1 MTQSVKKGIPTL
13 ERAEREV
20 SERHRPF
27 PCSGRS
33 ASALDPPRTRST
45 ITRINLATLPPQP
58 DLDLGHSKNRYA
70 IMSESLLSS
79 RNLAFELYEVLD
91 AEGLTRRERFAE
103 HSRETFDAALGTA
116 RTIAEKY
123 FAPHNRKADEN
134 EPRYENGEAIL
145 IPEVKPAVDAF
156 LAAGFLNASRDFEAG
171 GMQLPTLLSQACFA
185 HFQAANVGTTAYPFL
200 TMGAANLI
208 ESFGNDEQKQRFLQP
223 MIEGRFFGTM
233 ALTEPHAGSSLSDIR
248 TRAEPAEDGT
258 YRLRGNKIFISG
270 GDHALSENIVHMV
283 LAKLPDAPGGV
294 KGISLFI
301 VPKFLVND
309 DGSLG
314 KRNDVLLT
322 GLFHKMGWKGTTSTG
337 LNFGDN
343 GECVGYLVGKPHHGL
358 SYMFQMMN
366 EARIGVGLGAVML
379 GYSGYLYSLDYARD
393 RPQGRLPDSKSP
405 ESAPVPIIQHADVR
419 RMLLTQKAYV
429 EGAFDL
435 CLYASRLFD
444 DTQTGEAED
453 ARKHAHELLDLLT
466 PVVKSWPS
474 EFCLKA
480 NELAIQVLGGHGYT
494 REYPVEQY
502 YRDNRLNPIHEGTH
516 GIQSLDLL
524 GRKLA
529 QNGGTGLKQLL
540 RLISDTCERAQGY
553 DSLHELRQPLEQLVA
568 HVQAVTLGLLTDLAQ
583 GRITS
588 TLANSALYLKV
599 FGHTIIG
606 WRWLEQAIRAEE
618 GLGKGHSADSD
629 FYKGKLQAARYFLT
643 RELPGCHHELSILEN
658 RDDTCL
664 AMRDDWF

>member
-1 MTQSVKKGIPTL
+1 
-13 ERAEREV
+13 
-20 SERHRPF
+20 
-27 PCSGRS
+27 
-33 ASALDPPRTRST
+33 
-45 ITRINLATLPPQP
+45 
-58 DLDLGHSKNRYA
+58 
-70 IMSESLLSS
+70 MSETLLSS

-103 HSRETFDAALGTA
+103 HNRETFDAALGTA
-116 RTIAEKY
+116 RNIAEKY
-123 FAPHNRKADEN
+123 FAPHNRKGDEN
-134 EPRYENGEAIL
+134 EPRYENGQAVL

-156 LAAGFLNASRDFEAG
+156 LEAGFLNAARSFEAG

-185 HFQAANVGTTAYPFL
+185 HFQAANAATTSYPFL

-208 ESFGNDEQKQRFLQP
+208 ESFGSDEQKQRFLQP
-223 MIEGRFFGTM
+223 MIDGRFFGTM

-248 TRAEPAEDGT
+248 TRAEPASDGT
-258 YRLRGNKIFISG
+258 YRLKGNKIFISG
-270 GDHALSENIVHMV
+270 GDHPLSENIVHMV
-283 LAKLPDAPGGV
+283 LAKLPDAPPGV

-314 KRNDVLLT
+314 QRNDVLLA
-322 GLFHKMGWKGTTSTG
+322 GLFHKMGWRGTTSTA

-366 EARIGVGLGAVML
+366 EARIGVGMGAVML
-379 GYSGYLYSLDYARD
+379 GYAGYLYSLEYARE
-393 RPQGRLPDSKSP
+393 RPQGRVPDSKDP
-405 ESAPVPIIQHADVR
+405 TTAPVAIIQHADVR
-419 RMLLTQKAYV
+419 RMLLTQKSYV

-435 CLYASRLFD
+435 GLYAARLFD
-444 DTQTGEAED
+444 DTTTLETEAE
-453 ARKHAHELLDLLT
+453 RKQAHELLDLLT
-466 PVVKSWPS
+466 PIVKSWPS

-480 NELAIQVLGGHGYT
+480 NELAIQILGGHGYT

-529 QNGGTGLKQLL
+529 QNGGAGLKQLI
-540 RLISDTCERAQGY
+540 RLIANTAERATAY
-553 DSLHELRQPLEQLVA
+553 ESLTALREPLEQLVA
-568 HVQAVTLGLLTDLAQ
+568 RLQTVTIGLLTDLAQ
-583 GRITS
+583 GKVNS
-588 TLANSALYLKV
+588 SLANSALYLKV
-599 FGHTIIG
+599 FGHTVIG

-618 GLGKGHSADSD
+618 GLAKGNAADAD

-643 RELPGCHHELSILEN
+643 WEVPGCHHELALLEA

-664 AMRDDWF
+664 AMQDGWF

>member
-1 MTQSVKKGIPTL
+1 
-13 ERAEREV
+13 
-20 SERHRPF
+20 
-27 PCSGRS
+27 
-33 ASALDPPRTRST
+33 
-45 ITRINLATLPPQP
+45 
-58 DLDLGHSKNRYA
+58 
-70 IMSESLLSS
+70 MSETLLSS

-91 AEGLTRRERFAE
+91 AEGLTQRERFAE
-103 HSRETFDAALGTA
+103 HNRETFDAALGTA
-116 RTIAEKY
+116 RSIAEKF
-123 FAPHNRKADEN
+123 FAPHNRKGDEH
-134 EPRYENGEAIL
+134 EPRYEDGQAVL

-156 LAAGFLNASRDFEAG
+156 LEAGFLNAVRSFEAG

-185 HFQAANVGTTAYPFL
+185 HFQAANAASTSYPFL

-208 ESFGNDEQKQRFLQP
+208 ESFGTEEQKQRFLQP
-223 MIEGRFFGTM
+223 MIDGRFFGTM

-248 TRAEPAEDGT
+248 TRAEPAADGS
-258 YRLRGNKIFISG
+258 YRLKGNKIFISG
-270 GDHALSENIVHMV
+270 GDHPLSENIVHMV
-283 LAKLPDAPGGV
+283 LAKLPDAPPGV

-314 KRNDVLLT
+314 PRNDVLLA
-322 GLFHKMGWKGTTSTG
+322 GLFHKMGWRGTTSTA

-343 GECVGYLVGKPHHGL
+343 GQCVGYLVGKPHHGL

-366 EARIGVGLGAVML
+366 EARIGVGMGAVML
-379 GYSGYLYSLDYARD
+379 GYAGYLYSLEYARE
-393 RPQGRLPDSKSP
+393 RPQGRLPDSKDPST
-405 ESAPVPIIQHADVR
+405 APVAIIQHADVR

-435 CLYASRLFD
+435 GLYAARLFD
-444 DTQTGEAED
+444 DTTTLADAAE
-453 ARKHAHELLDLLT
+453 RQQAHELLDLLT
-466 PVVKSWPS
+466 PIVKSWPS

-480 NELAIQVLGGHGYT
+480 NELAIQILGGHGYT

-529 QNGGTGLKQLL
+529 QNGGAGLKRLVRLIAETGERARAHQSLDAL
-540 RLISDTCERAQGY
+540 RL
-553 DSLHELRQPLEQLVA
+553 PLEQLVTRL
-568 HVQAVTLGLLTDLAQ
+568 QSVTLGLLGDLAS
-583 GRITS
+583 GKVTG
-588 TLANSALYLKV
+588 TLANSALYLKA
-599 FGHTIIG
+599 FGHAVIG

-618 GLGKGHSADSD
+618 GLVRAVAADRD
-629 FYKGKLQAARYFLT
+629 FYLGKLQAARYFLT
-643 RELPGCHHELSILEN
+643 WEVPGCQHELALLEA

-664 AMRDDWF
+664 SMQDAWF

>member
-1 MTQSVKKGIPTL
+1 
-13 ERAEREV
+13 
-20 SERHRPF
+20 
-27 PCSGRS
+27 
-33 ASALDPPRTRST
+33 
-45 ITRINLATLPPQP
+45 
-58 DLDLGHSKNRYA
+58 
-70 IMSESLLSS
+70 MSETLLSS

-103 HSRETFDAALGTA
+103 HNRETFDAAIGTA
-116 RTIAEKY
+116 RSIAEKY
-123 FAPHNRKADEN
+123 FAPHNRKGDEN
-134 EPRYENGEAIL
+134 EPRYESGQAML

-156 LAAGFLNASRDFEAG
+156 LEAGFLNAARSFEAG

-185 HFQAANVGTTAYPFL
+185 HFQAANAATTSYPFL

-208 ESFGNDEQKQRFLQP
+208 ESFGTDEQKQRFLQP
-223 MIEGRFFGTM
+223 MIDGRFFGTM

-248 TRAEPAEDGT
+248 TRAEPASDGT
-258 YRLRGNKIFISG
+258 YRLKGNKIFISG
-270 GDHALSENIVHMV
+270 GDHPLSENIVHMV
-283 LAKLPDAPGGV
+283 LAKLPDAPPGV

-314 KRNDVLLT
+314 QRNDVLLA
-322 GLFHKMGWKGTTSTG
+322 GLFHKMGWRGTTSTA

-366 EARIGVGLGAVML
+366 EARIGVGMGAVML
-379 GYSGYLYSLDYARD
+379 GYAGYLYSLEYARE
-393 RPQGRLPDSKSP
+393 RPQGRVPDSKDP
-405 ESAPVPIIQHADVR
+405 TTAPVAIIQHADVR
-419 RMLLTQKAYV
+419 RMLLTQKSYV

-435 CLYASRLFD
+435 GLYAARLFD
-444 DTQTGEAED
+444 DTTTLETEAE
-453 ARKHAHELLDLLT
+453 RKQAHELLDLLT
-466 PVVKSWPS
+466 PIVKSWPS

-480 NELAIQVLGGHGYT
+480 NELAIQILGGHGYT

-529 QNGGTGLKQLL
+529 QNGGAGLKQLI
-540 RLISDTCERAQGY
+540 RLIADTAERATAY
-553 DSLHELRQPLEQLVA
+553 ESLTALREPLEKLVA
-568 HVQAVTLGLLTDLAQ
+568 RLQAVTIGLLTDLAQ
-583 GRITS
+583 GKINS
-588 TLANSALYLKV
+588 SLANSALYLKV
-599 FGHTIIG
+599 FGHTVIG

-618 GLGKGHSADSD
+618 GLAKGNTADAD

-643 RELPGCHHELSILEN
+643 WEVPGCHHELALLEA

-664 AMRDDWF
+664 AMRDAWF

>member
-1 MTQSVKKGIPTL
+1 MRN
-13 ERAEREV
+13 ERC
-20 SERHRPF
+20 PKDTD
-27 PCSGRS
+27 RS
-33 ASALDPPRTRST
+33 HALDAPRPLSIPPRTRST

-314 KRNDVLLT
+314 KRNDVLLA
-322 GLFHKMGWKGTTSTG
+322 GLFHKMGWKGTTSTA

-405 ESAPVPIIQHADVR
+405 ESTPVPIIQHADVR

-618 GLGKGHSADSD
+618 GLGKGHSSDSD

-643 RELPGCHHELSILEN
+643 WEVPGCHHELSILEN

>member
-1 MTQSVKKGIPTL
+1 
-13 ERAEREV
+13 
-20 SERHRPF
+20 
-27 PCSGRS
+27 
-33 ASALDPPRTRST
+33 
-45 ITRINLATLPPQP
+45 
-58 DLDLGHSKNRYA
+58 
-70 IMSESLLSS
+70 MSETLLSS

-103 HSRETFDAALGTA
+103 HNRETFDAAIGTA
-116 RTIAEKY
+116 RSIAEKY
-123 FAPHNRKADEN
+123 FAPHNRKGDEN
-134 EPRYENGEAIL
+134 EPRYENAQAIL

-156 LAAGFLNASRDFEAG
+156 LEAGFLNAARSFETG

-185 HFQAANVGTTAYPFL
+185 HFQAANAATTSYPFL

-208 ESFGNDEQKQRFLQP
+208 ESFGTDEQKQRFLQP
-223 MIEGRFFGTM
+223 MIDGRFFGTM

-248 TRAEPAEDGT
+248 TRAEPASDGT
-258 YRLRGNKIFISG
+258 YRLKGNKIFISG
-270 GDHALSENIVHMV
+270 GDHPLSENIVHMV
-283 LAKLPDAPGGV
+283 LAKLPDAPPGV

-301 VPKFLVND
+301 VPKFLVNA

-314 KRNDVLLT
+314 QRNDVLLA
-322 GLFHKMGWKGTTSTG
+322 GLFHKMGWRGTTSTA

-366 EARIGVGLGAVML
+366 EARIGVGMGAVML
-379 GYSGYLYSLDYARD
+379 GYAGYLYSLEYARE
-393 RPQGRLPDSKSP
+393 RPQGRVPDSKDP
-405 ESAPVPIIQHADVR
+405 TTAPVAIIQHADVR
-419 RMLLTQKAYV
+419 RMLLTQKSYV

-435 CLYASRLFD
+435 GLYAARLFD
-444 DTQTGEAED
+444 DTTTLETEAE
-453 ARKHAHELLDLLT
+453 RKQAHELLDLLT
-466 PVVKSWPS
+466 PIVKSWPS

-480 NELAIQVLGGHGYT
+480 NELAIQILGGHGYT

-529 QNGGTGLKQLL
+529 QNGGAGLKQLV
-540 RLISDTCERAQGY
+540 RLIADTAKRATAY
-553 DSLHELRQPLEQLVA
+553 ESLTALREPLEKLVA
-568 HVQAVTLGLLTDLAQ
+568 RLQAVTIGLLTDLAQ
-583 GRITS
+583 GKINS
-588 TLANSALYLKV
+588 SLANSALYLKV
-599 FGHTIIG
+599 FGHTVIG

-618 GLGKGHSADSD
+618 GLAKGNMADAD

-643 RELPGCHHELSILEN
+643 WEVPGCHHELALLEA

-664 AMRDDWF
+664 AMQDGWF

>member
-1 MTQSVKKGIPTL
+1 
-13 ERAEREV
+13 
-20 SERHRPF
+20 
-27 PCSGRS
+27 
-33 ASALDPPRTRST
+33 
-45 ITRINLATLPPQP
+45 
-58 DLDLGHSKNRYA
+58 
-70 IMSESLLSS
+70 MSETLLSS

-91 AEGLTRRERFAE
+91 AEGLTQRERFAE
-103 HSRETFDAALGTA
+103 HNRETFDAAISTA
-116 RTIAEKY
+116 RSIAEKY
-123 FAPHNRKADEN
+123 FAPHNRKNDEN
-134 EPRYENGEAIL
+134 EPRYEDGQAIL

-156 LAAGFLNASRDFEAG
+156 LEAGFLNAARRFEDG

-185 HFQAANVGTTAYPFL
+185 HFQSANAASTSYPFL

-208 ESFGNDEQKQRFLQP
+208 ESFGTDEQKQRFLQP
-223 MIEGRFFGTM
+223 MIDGRFFGTM

-248 TRAEPAEDGT
+248 TRAEPATDGS
-258 YRLRGNKIFISG
+258 YRLKGNKIFISG
-270 GDHALSENIVHMV
+270 GDHPLSENIVHMV
-283 LAKLPDAPGGV
+283 LAKLPDAPAGV

-314 KRNDVLLT
+314 PRNDVLLA
-322 GLFHKMGWKGTTSTG
+322 GLFHKMGWRGTTSTA

-343 GECVGYLVGKPHHGL
+343 GACVGYLVGKPHQGL

-366 EARIGVGLGAVML
+366 EARIGVGMGAVML
-379 GYSGYLYSLDYARD
+379 GYAGYLYSLEYARE
-393 RPQGRLPDSKSP
+393 RPQGRLPDSKDP
-405 ESAPVPIIQHADVR
+405 NTAPVSIVQHADVK

-435 CLYASRLFD
+435 GLYAARLFD
-444 DTQTGEAED
+444 DTTTLPGEAE
-453 ARKHAHELLDLLT
+453 RKHAHELLDLLT
-466 PVVKSWPS
+466 PIVKSWPS

-480 NELAIQVLGGHGYT
+480 NELAIQILGGHGYT

-529 QNGGTGLKQLL
+529 QNNGAGLKRLL
-540 RLISDTCERAQGY
+540 RLIADSSERAQAY
-553 DSLHELRQPLEQLVA
+553 ESLTALRQPLETLVS
-568 HVQAVTLGLLTDLAQ
+568 HLQSVTLGLLTDLGQ
-583 GRITS
+583 GKVNS
-588 TLANSALYLKV
+588 SLANSALYLKV
-599 FGHTIIG
+599 FGHTVIG

-618 GLGKGHSADSD
+618 GLARGNAADAA
-629 FYKGKLQAARYFLT
+629 FYRGKLQAARYFLT
-643 RELPGCHHELSILEN
+643 WEIPGCHHELTILQA

-664 AMRDDWF
+664 AMQDEWF

>member
-1 MTQSVKKGIPTL
+1 
-13 ERAEREV
+13 
-20 SERHRPF
+20 
-27 PCSGRS
+27 
-33 ASALDPPRTRST
+33 
-45 ITRINLATLPPQP
+45 
-58 DLDLGHSKNRYA
+58 
-70 IMSESLLSS
+70 MSESLLSS

-91 AEGLTRRERFAE
+91 AEALIRRERFAE
-103 HSRETFDAALGTA
+103 HSRETFDAAIGTA
-116 RTIAEKY
+116 RTIAEKF

-134 EPRYENGEAIL
+134 EPRYENGAAVL

-156 LAAGFLNASRDFEAG
+156 LEAGFLNAARDFEAG

-185 HFQAANVGTTAYPFL
+185 HFQAANAGTTAYPFL

-208 ESFGNDEQKQRFLQP
+208 ESFGSDEQKQRFLQP

-248 TRAEPAEDGT
+248 TRAEPAADGS

-270 GDHALSENIVHMV
+270 GDHNLSENIVHMV

-314 KRNDVLLT
+314 KRNDVLLA
-322 GLFHKMGWKGTTSTG
+322 GLFHKMGWKGTTSTA

-366 EARIGVGLGAVML
+366 EARIGVGMGAVML
-379 GYSGYLYSLDYARD
+379 GYAGYLYSLDYARE
-393 RPQGRLPDSKSP
+393 RPQGRLPDNKSP
-405 ESAPVPIIQHADVR
+405 DSAPVSIIQHTDVR

-435 CLYASRLFD
+435 GLYAARLFD
-444 DTQTGEAED
+444 DAQTGETEQI
-453 ARKHAHELLDLLT
+453 RQQAHELLDLLT
-466 PVVKSWPS
+466 PIVKSWPS

-480 NELAIQVLGGHGYT
+480 NELAIQILGGHGYT
-494 REYPVEQY
+494 REYPVEQH
-502 YRDNRLNPIHEGTH
+502 YRDNRLNLIHEGTH

-529 QNGGTGLKQLL
+529 QNGGAGLKQLV
-540 RLISDTCERAQGY
+540 RLIADTAQRASTHSQL
-553 DSLHELRQPLEQLVA
+553 DHLRQPLEQLVTA
-568 HVQAVTLGLLTDLAQ
+568 LQSVTVGLLTDLAQ
-583 GRITS
+583 GKVNVA
-588 TLANSALYLKV
+588 LANSALYLKA
-599 FGHTIIG
+599 FGHTVIG

-618 GLGKGHSADSD
+618 GLSRGNAADVD

-643 RELPGCHHELSILEN
+643 WEVPACHHELAILQA
-658 RDDTCL
+658 RDDVCL
-664 AMRDDWF
+664 SMQNEWF

>member
-1 MTQSVKKGIPTL
+1 
-13 ERAEREV
+13 
-20 SERHRPF
+20 
-27 PCSGRS
+27 
-33 ASALDPPRTRST
+33 
-45 ITRINLATLPPQP
+45 
-58 DLDLGHSKNRYA
+58 
-70 IMSESLLSS
+70 MSETLLSS

-91 AEGLTRRERFAE
+91 AEGLTQRERFAE
-103 HSRETFDAALGTA
+103 HNRETFDAALGTA
-116 RTIAEKY
+116 RSIAEKF
-123 FAPHNRKADEN
+123 FAPHNRKGDEH
-134 EPRYENGEAIL
+134 EPRYEDGQAVL

-156 LAAGFLNASRDFEAG
+156 LEAGFLNAARSFEAG

-185 HFQAANVGTTAYPFL
+185 HFQAANAASTSYPFL

-208 ESFGNDEQKQRFLQP
+208 ESFGTEEQKQRFLQP
-223 MIEGRFFGTM
+223 MIDGRFFGTM

-248 TRAEPAEDGT
+248 TRAEPAADGS
-258 YRLRGNKIFISG
+258 YRLKGNKIFISG
-270 GDHALSENIVHMV
+270 GDHPLSENIVHMV
-283 LAKLPDAPGGV
+283 LAKLPDAPPGV

-314 KRNDVLLT
+314 PRNDVLLA
-322 GLFHKMGWKGTTSTG
+322 GLFHKMGWRGTTSTA

-343 GECVGYLVGKPHHGL
+343 GQCVGYLVGKPHHGL

-366 EARIGVGLGAVML
+366 EARIGVGMGAVML
-379 GYSGYLYSLDYARD
+379 GYAGYLYSLEYARE
-393 RPQGRLPDSKSP
+393 RPQGRLPDSKDPST
-405 ESAPVPIIQHADVR
+405 APVAIIQHADVR

-435 CLYASRLFD
+435 GLYAARLFD
-444 DTQTGEAED
+444 DTTTLADAAE
-453 ARKHAHELLDLLT
+453 RQQAHELLDLLT
-466 PVVKSWPS
+466 PIVKSWPS

-480 NELAIQVLGGHGYT
+480 NELAIQILGGHGYT

-529 QNGGTGLKQLL
+529 QNGGAGLKHLVRLIAETGERARAHQSLNAL
-540 RLISDTCERAQGY
+540 RL
-553 DSLHELRQPLEQLVA
+553 PLEQLVTRL
-568 HVQAVTLGLLTDLAQ
+568 QNVTLGLLGDLAS
-583 GRITS
+583 GKVTG
-588 TLANSALYLKV
+588 TLANSALYLKA
-599 FGHTIIG
+599 FGHAVIG

-618 GLGKGHSADSD
+618 GLARAVAADRD
-629 FYKGKLQAARYFLT
+629 FYLGKLQAARYFLT
-643 RELPGCHHELSILEN
+643 WEVPGCQHELALLEA

-664 AMRDDWF
+664 SMQDAWF

>member
-1 MTQSVKKGIPTL
+1 
-13 ERAEREV
+13 
-20 SERHRPF
+20 
-27 PCSGRS
+27 
-33 ASALDPPRTRST
+33 
-45 ITRINLATLPPQP
+45 
-58 DLDLGHSKNRYA
+58 
-70 IMSESLLSS
+70 MSETLLSS

-103 HSRETFDAALGTA
+103 HNRETFDAAIGTA
-116 RTIAEKY
+116 RNIAEKY
-123 FAPHNRKADEN
+123 FAPHNRKGDEN
-134 EPRYENGEAIL
+134 EPRYENGQAIL

-156 LAAGFLNASRDFEAG
+156 LEAGFLNAARSFDAG

-185 HFQAANVGTTAYPFL
+185 HFQSANAASTSYPFL

-208 ESFGNDEQKQRFLQP
+208 ESFGTDEQKQRFLQP
-223 MIEGRFFGTM
+223 MIDGRFFGTM

-248 TRAEPAEDGT
+248 TRAEPAADGT
-258 YRLRGNKIFISG
+258 YRLKGNKIFISG
-270 GDHALSENIVHMV
+270 GDHPLSENIVHMV
-283 LAKLPDAPGGV
+283 LAKLPDAPPGV

-309 DGSLG
+309 DGTLG
-314 KRNDVLLT
+314 QRNDVLLA
-322 GLFHKMGWKGTTSTG
+322 GLFHKMGWRGTTSTA

-343 GECVGYLVGKPHHGL
+343 GECVGYLVGEAHRGL

-366 EARIGVGLGAVML
+366 EARIGVGMGAVML
-379 GYSGYLYSLDYARD
+379 GYAGYLYSLEYARE
-393 RPQGRLPDSKSP
+393 RPQGRVPDSKDP
-405 ESAPVPIIQHADVR
+405 TTAPVAIIQHADVR
-419 RMLLTQKAYV
+419 RMLLTQKSYV

-435 CLYASRLFD
+435 GLYAARLFD
-444 DTQTGEAED
+444 DTTTLETEAE
-453 ARKHAHELLDLLT
+453 RKHAHELLDLLT
-466 PVVKSWPS
+466 PIVKSWPS

-480 NELAIQVLGGHGYT
+480 NELAIQILGGHGYT

-529 QNGGTGLKQLL
+529 QNGGAGLKQLV
-540 RLISDTCERAQGY
+540 RLIADTAERAVAY
-553 DSLHELRQPLEQLVA
+553 ESLTALREPLEKLVA
-568 HVQAVTLGLLTDLAQ
+568 RLQVVTIGLLTDLAQ
-583 GRITS
+583 GKVNS
-588 TLANSALYLKV
+588 SLANSALYLKV
-599 FGHTIIG
+599 FGHTVIG

-618 GLGKGHSADSD
+618 GLAKGNAADAD

-643 RELPGCHHELSILEN
+643 WEVPGCHHELALLEA

-664 AMRDDWF
+664 AMQDAWF

>member
-1 MTQSVKKGIPTL
+1 
-13 ERAEREV
+13 
-20 SERHRPF
+20 
-27 PCSGRS
+27 
-33 ASALDPPRTRST
+33 
-45 ITRINLATLPPQP
+45 
-58 DLDLGHSKNRYA
+58 
-70 IMSESLLSS
+70 MSETLLSS

-103 HSRETFDAALGTA
+103 HNRETFDAAIGTA
-116 RTIAEKY
+116 RSIAEKY
-123 FAPHNRKADEN
+123 FAPHNRKGDEN
-134 EPRYENGEAIL
+134 EPRYEDGKAIL

-156 LAAGFLNASRDFEAG
+156 LEAGFLNAARSFDVG

-185 HFQAANVGTTAYPFL
+185 HFQSANAASTSYPFL

-208 ESFGNDEQKQRFLQP
+208 ESFGTEEQKQRFLQP
-223 MIEGRFFGTM
+223 MIDGRFFGTM

-248 TRAEPAEDGT
+248 TRAEPASDGT
-258 YRLRGNKIFISG
+258 YRLKGNKIFISG
-270 GDHALSENIVHMV
+270 GDHPLSENIVHMV
-283 LAKLPDAPGGV
+283 LAKLPDAPPGV

-314 KRNDVLLT
+314 QRNDVLLA
-322 GLFHKMGWKGTTSTG
+322 GLFHKMGWRGTTSTA

-343 GECVGYLVGKPHHGL
+343 GECVGYLVGKPHQGL

-366 EARIGVGLGAVML
+366 EARIGVGMGAVML
-379 GYSGYLYSLDYARD
+379 GYAGYLYSLEYARE
-393 RPQGRLPDSKSP
+393 RSQGRVPDSKDP
-405 ESAPVPIIQHADVR
+405 TTAPVAIIQHADVR
-419 RMLLTQKAYV
+419 RMLLTQKSYV

-435 CLYASRLFD
+435 GLYAARLFD
-444 DTQTGEAED
+444 DTTTLETEAE
-453 ARKHAHELLDLLT
+453 RKQAHELLDLLT
-466 PVVKSWPS
+466 PIVKSWPS

-480 NELAIQVLGGHGYT
+480 NELAIQILGGHGYT

-529 QNGGTGLKQLL
+529 QNGGAGLKQLI
-540 RLISDTCERAQGY
+540 RLIATTAERATAHE
-553 DSLHELRQPLEQLVA
+553 SLTALREPLEKLVA
-568 HVQAVTLGLLTDLAQ
+568 RLQTVTLGLLTDLAQ
-583 GRITS
+583 GKVNS
-588 TLANSALYLKV
+588 SLANSALYLKV
-599 FGHTIIG
+599 FGHTVIG

-618 GLGKGHSADSD
+618 GLAKGDAADVD
-629 FYKGKLQAARYFLT
+629 FYRGKLQAARYFLT
-643 RELPGCHHELSILEN
+643 WEVPGCQHELDLLEA

-664 AMRDDWF
+664 AMREAWF

>member
-1 MTQSVKKGIPTL
+1 
-13 ERAEREV
+13 
-20 SERHRPF
+20 
-27 PCSGRS
+27 
-33 ASALDPPRTRST
+33 
-45 ITRINLATLPPQP
+45 
-58 DLDLGHSKNRYA
+58 
-70 IMSESLLSS
+70 MSEMLLSS

-91 AEGLTRRERFAE
+91 AEALTRRERFAE
-103 HSRETFDAALGTA
+103 HNRETFDAAITTA
-116 RTIAEKY
+116 RTIAEKF
-123 FAPHNRKADEN
+123 FAPHNRKNDEN
-134 EPRYENGEAIL
+134 EPRYENGEAVL

-156 LAAGFLNASRDFEAG
+156 LEAGFLNAARNFEAG

-185 HFQAANVGTTAYPFL
+185 HFQSANAASTSYPFL

-208 ESFGNDEQKQRFLQP
+208 ENFGSEEQKQRFLQP

-248 TRAEPAEDGT
+248 TRAEPAPDGS

-270 GDHALSENIVHMV
+270 GDHSLSENIIHLV
-283 LAKLPDAPGGV
+283 LAKLPEAPPGV

-301 VPKFLVND
+301 VPKFLVNE

-314 KRNDVLLT
+314 PRNDVLLA
-322 GLFHKMGWKGTTSTG
+322 GLFHKMGWRGTTSTA
-337 LNFGDN
+337 LNFGDKDN
-343 GECVGYLVGKPHHGL
+343 CVGYLIGKPHQGL

-366 EARIGVGLGAVML
+366 EARIGVGMGAVML
-379 GYSGYLYSLDYARD
+379 GYAGYLYSLDYACE
-393 RPQGRLPDSKSP
+393 RPQGRLPDSKNP
-405 ESAPVPIIQHADVR
+405 ESAPVSIIQHADVK

-429 EGAFDL
+429 EGSFDL
-435 CLYASRLFD
+435 GLYAARLFD
-444 DTQTGEAED
+444 DTQTGETEEQ
-453 ARKHAHELLDLLT
+453 RKLAHELLDLLT
-466 PVVKSWPS
+466 PIVKSWPS

-529 QNGGTGLKQLL
+529 QNGGAGLKHLV
-540 RLISDTCERAQGY
+540 RLIADTCQRAQEHA
-553 DSLHELRQPLEQLVA
+553 SLSTLRQPLEHLVA
-568 HVQAVTLGLLTDLAQ
+568 GVQAVTLELLTDLAQ
-583 GRITS
+583 GKVTA
-588 TLANSALYLKV
+588 TLANSALYLKA
-599 FGHTIIG
+599 FGHTVIG

-618 GLGKGHSADSD
+618 GLHRGNSADVD

-643 RELPGCHHELSILEN
+643 WEVPACHHELAILQA
-658 RDDTCL
+658 RDDVCL
-664 AMRDDWF
+664 SMQESWF

>member
-1 MTQSVKKGIPTL
+1 
-13 ERAEREV
+13 
-20 SERHRPF
+20 
-27 PCSGRS
+27 
-33 ASALDPPRTRST
+33 
-45 ITRINLATLPPQP
+45 
-58 DLDLGHSKNRYA
+58 
-70 IMSESLLSS
+70 MSESLLSS

-116 RTIAEKY
+116 RVIAEKY

-134 EPRYENGEAIL
+134 EPRYEKGEAIL

-156 LAAGFLNASRDFEAG
+156 IAAGFLNASRDFDVG

-185 HFQAANVGTTAYPFL
+185 HFQAANVGTTSYPFL

-208 ESFGNDEQKQRFLQP
+208 ESFGSDEQKQRFLQP

-248 TRAEPAEDGT
+248 TRAEPADNGT

-270 GDHALSENIVHMV
+270 GDHSLSENIVHLV
-283 LAKLPDAPGGV
+283 LAKLPDAPAGV

-301 VPKFLVND
+301 VPKFLVHD

-314 KRNDVLLT
+314 KRNDVLLA
-322 GLFHKMGWKGTTSTG
+322 GLFHKMGWKGTTSTA

-379 GYSGYLYSLDYARD
+379 GYAGYLYSLDYARD

-405 ESAPVPIIQHADVR
+405 ESTPVPIIQHADVR

-444 DTQTGEAED
+444 DTQTGETED
-453 ARKHAHELLDLLT
+453 VRKHAHELLDLLT

-540 RLISDTCERAQGY
+540 RLIANTCERAQAHE
-553 DSLHELRQPLEQLVA
+553 SLVELRQPLEQLIA
-568 HVQAVTLGLLTDLAQ
+568 RLQAVTLGLLGDLAQ

-588 TLANSALYLKV
+588 TLANSALYLKA
-599 FGHTIIG
+599 FGHTVIG

-618 GLGKGHSADSD
+618 GLG
-629 FYKGKLQAARYFLT
+629 
-643 RELPGCHHELSILEN
+643 
-658 RDDTCL
+658 
-664 AMRDDWF
+664 

>member
-1 MTQSVKKGIPTL
+1 
-13 ERAEREV
+13 
-20 SERHRPF
+20 
-27 PCSGRS
+27 
-33 ASALDPPRTRST
+33 
-45 ITRINLATLPPQP
+45 
-58 DLDLGHSKNRYA
+58 
-70 IMSESLLSS
+70 MSESLLSS

-91 AEGLTRRERFAE
+91 AEALTRRERFAE
-103 HSRETFDAALGTA
+103 HNRETFDAAIGTA

-134 EPRYENGEAIL
+134 EPRYENGEAVL

-156 LAAGFLNASRDFEAG
+156 LEAGFLNAARSFEDG

-185 HFQAANVGTTAYPFL
+185 HFQAANAGSTAYPFL

-208 ESFGNDEQKQRFLQP
+208 ESFGSEEQKKRFLQP

-248 TRAEPAEDGT
+248 TRAEPHEDGT

-270 GDHALSENIVHMV
+270 GDHQLSENIVHMV
-283 LAKLPDAPGGV
+283 LAKLPDAPAGV

-301 VPKFLVND
+301 VPKFLVNE
-309 DGSLG
+309 DGSPG
-314 KRNDVLLT
+314 PRNDVILA
-322 GLFHKMGWKGTTSTG
+322 GLFHKMGWRGTTSTA

-343 GECVGYLVGKPHHGL
+343 GQCVGYLVGKPHQGL
-358 SYMFQMMN
+358 NCMFQMMN
-366 EARIGVGLGAVML
+366 EARIGVGMGAVML
-379 GYSGYLYSLDYARD
+379 GYASYLYSLDYARE

-405 ESAPVPIIQHADVR
+405 ESAPVPIIQHADVK

-435 CLYASRLFD
+435 GLYAARLFD
-444 DTQTGEAED
+444 DTTTAETAEARQQ
-453 ARKHAHELLDLLT
+453 AQQLLDLLT
-466 PVVKSWPS
+466 PIVKAWPS

-480 NELAIQVLGGHGYT
+480 NELAIQILGGHGYT

-502 YRDNRLNPIHEGTH
+502 YRDNRLNPIHEGTN

-529 QNGGTGLKQLL
+529 QNGGAGLKQLL
-540 RLISDTCERAQGY
+540 RLIAETTQRAQAHEA
-553 DSLHELRQPLEQLVA
+553 LTELRQPLEQLVGRL
-568 HVQAVTLGLLTDLAQ
+568 QAVTLSLLGDLAQ
-583 GRITS
+583 GKVNT

-599 FGHTIIG
+599 FGHTVIG
-606 WRWLEQAIRAEE
+606 WRWLEQAIRAQQ
-618 GLGKGHSADSD
+618 GLANGSEADKN
-629 FYKGKLQAARYFLT
+629 FYQGKLHAARYFLT
-643 RELPGCHHELSILEN
+643 WEVPGCHHELAILEA
-658 RDDTCL
+658 RDDLCL
-664 AMRDDWF
+664 AMQDEWF